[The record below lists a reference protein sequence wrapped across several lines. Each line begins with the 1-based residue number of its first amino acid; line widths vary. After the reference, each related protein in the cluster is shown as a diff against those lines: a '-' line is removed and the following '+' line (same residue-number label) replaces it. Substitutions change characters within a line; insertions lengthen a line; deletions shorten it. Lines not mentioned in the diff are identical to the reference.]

1 MLLNLFDLAFDLQ
14 FYEILLNIVYKLRQ
28 IYILLVKN
36 KNLFLEFWV
45 TATNTYKREIRL
57 EIGVE
62 PVSPQNII
70 ANQDNNAPQDNKT
83 ISDFENNI

>member
-1 MLLNLFDLAFDLQ
+1 MHIAAETPNISVDLVQGKA
-14 FYEILLNIVYKLRQ
+14 IA
-28 IYILLVKN
+28 KN